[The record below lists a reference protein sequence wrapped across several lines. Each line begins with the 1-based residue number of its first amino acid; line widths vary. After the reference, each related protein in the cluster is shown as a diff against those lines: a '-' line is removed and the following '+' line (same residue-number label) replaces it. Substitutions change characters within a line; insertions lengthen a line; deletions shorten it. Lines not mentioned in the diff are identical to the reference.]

1 MEDEEDNDSH
11 PKSQTSSDNQID
23 RQSSPPPPPSS
34 SSQPVTV
41 AAVAP
46 STHHQSLTLALPI
59 QPRIPG
65 TGGGRED
72 CWSEGATSTL
82 IDAWGER
89 YLELSRGNLK
99 QKHWKE
105 VADVVTS
112 REDYTK
118 PVKTDIQCKN
128 RIDTLKKKYKI
139 EKAKISSGVPTK
151 WVFFDRIDELIGPAS
166 RKNEDNDEDH
176 KNNRHGHPSGAPP
189 KIPAVRG
196 VRSARQFQVKQQQD
210 SGNSGDSSDSLPPR
224 TTNVNGKRWRIERE
238 PPVVRPRRT
247 GGESDSPMK
256 ELSRAILKFGE
267 VYEKVERSKLEQ
279 VMEMERQRM
288 ELTRELELQRTRFFM
303 KTQMEL
309 SQLKHGRRV
318 AVGNGRHNSNN
329 GG

>member
-1 MEDEEDNDSH
+1 MEDEEDNESH
-11 PKSQTSSDNQID
+11 PKSQSSSDNQND
-23 RQSSPPPPPSS
+23 RQSSPPPPS

-46 STHHQSLTLALPI
+46 STHQSLTLALPI
-59 QPRIPG
+59 QPRISG

-89 YLELSRGNLK
+89 YIELSRGNLK

-118 PVKTDIQCKN
+118 PAKTDIQCKN

-139 EKAKISSGVPTK
+139 EKAKIASGVQTK

-176 KNNRHGHPSGAPP
+176 KHNRHAQPSGPLP

-196 VRSARQFQVKQQQD
+196 VRSSRQFQVKQQQRD
-210 SGNSGDSSDSLPPR
+210 SSNSGDSSDSFPPR
-224 TTNVNGKRWRIERE
+224 MTNVNGKRWRFERD
-238 PPVVRPRRT
+238 PPVVRT
-247 GGESDSPMK
+247 GKTGVQSDSPMK

-318 AVGNGRHNSNN
+318 VVGNGRRNSNN